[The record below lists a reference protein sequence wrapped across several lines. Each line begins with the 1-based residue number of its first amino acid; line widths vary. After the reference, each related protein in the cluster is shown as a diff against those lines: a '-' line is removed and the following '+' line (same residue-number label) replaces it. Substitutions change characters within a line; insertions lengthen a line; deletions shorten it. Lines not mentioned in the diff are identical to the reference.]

1 MVPQTGAFSMVH
13 MHEVE
18 VDVGTAV
25 VVVMVVVVVVMVEV
39 VVAAEIVMNGSLSFK
54 SASPQKPTHRQ
65 KCCLVNR

>member
-1 MVPQTGAFSMVH
+1 MVH

-54 SASPQKPTHRQ
+54 SASPQRKVSGSLTNNNVA
-65 KCCLVNR
+65 L